1 MKTTIQE
8 YLYKVKAKQQER
20 DEKQEKFGRQNEDI
34 ISLGIELRDTL
45 SEIQSRLSEM
55 EKVLD
60 RQAKKPKVK

>member
-1 MKTTIQE
+1 M
-8 YLYKVKAKQQER
+8 KAKQQER